1 MKHLNKEKISLYF
14 LTIMACLIACLFVVQ
29 KIVKADDLIPSDYR
43 QIVFD
48 QESGLG
54 SSEVNCVFQSKSGY
68 IWIGTEGGLYRYD
81 GSSFSLY
88 HLWDTEKE
96 DVYSIN
102 SIYQD
107 KEGRL
112 WISTKNFGLFY
123 IHGSS
128 VEHFT
133 QDYYSGVK
141 NINSVVEDASGD
153 IYVATAYGVYLADA
167 SSLTLTRIEALAS
180 HNIRGLAATADKVWG
195 IYSGNHIFTIDEKQN
210 VINSPADQL
219 TQSEF
224 SYISADENGK
234 VYIGTNGNDTLNW
247 FQGHN

>member
-167 SSLTLTRIEALAS
+167 SSNTELIFLTPL
-180 HNIRGLAATADKVWG
+180 
-195 IYSGNHIFTIDEKQN
+195 
-210 VINSPADQL
+210 
-219 TQSEF
+219 
-224 SYISADENGK
+224 
-234 VYIGTNGNDTLNW
+234 
-247 FQGHN
+247 

>member
-88 HLWDTEKE
+88 HLWDT
-96 DVYSIN
+96 
-102 SIYQD
+102 
-107 KEGRL
+107 
-112 WISTKNFGLFY
+112 
-123 IHGSS
+123 
-128 VEHFT
+128 
-133 QDYYSGVK
+133 
-141 NINSVVEDASGD
+141 
-153 IYVATAYGVYLADA
+153 
-167 SSLTLTRIEALAS
+167 
-180 HNIRGLAATADKVWG
+180 
-195 IYSGNHIFTIDEKQN
+195 
-210 VINSPADQL
+210 
-219 TQSEF
+219 
-224 SYISADENGK
+224 
-234 VYIGTNGNDTLNW
+234 
-247 FQGHN
+247 